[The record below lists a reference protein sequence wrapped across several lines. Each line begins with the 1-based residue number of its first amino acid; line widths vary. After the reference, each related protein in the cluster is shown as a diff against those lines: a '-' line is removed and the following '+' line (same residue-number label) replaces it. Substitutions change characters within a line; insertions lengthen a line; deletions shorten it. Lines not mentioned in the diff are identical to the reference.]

1 MKKSKLFMIMGFI
14 TLLSISLNAQVSLP
28 YLTGFDNSAQ
38 QNGWTEYKTA
48 ATTFSHWSV
57 AGGGY
62 SLPNAVGHDY
72 SPATGITLTDNWF
85 VSPGFSITS
94 GGKLDSIRYKFSGFS
109 TPGAGD
115 TIALYLLN
123 HSPNP
128 AFAIAKILLF
138 DFRGTE
144 YVNDYTFHLKTNITL
159 PAGGGTNY
167 LAIRYRNSDC
177 SSQWLSV
184 AFDNI
189 AISGANVG
197 FDELSTAAD
206 NVSVYPNPAND
217 NLTIATNSA
226 TNQKLEIYNIT
237 GQAIYTS
244 DMLAYKSIDI
254 SGFPSGI
261 YILQLKTDK
270 EILVKKFV
278 KQ

>member
-28 YLTGFDNSAQ
+28 YFTGFDNATQ
-38 QNGWTEYKTA
+38 QNGWVEYKTA

-109 TPGAGD
+109 TPVSGD
-115 TIALYLLN
+115 TIALYLLTGAQ
-123 HSPNP
+123 NP
-128 AFAIAKILLF
+128 SFAITKILLF

-144 YVNDYTFHLKTNITL
+144 YVNDYTYHLKTNIDL
-159 PAGGGTNY
+159 PSAGGLNY

-189 AISGANVG
+189 AISGANVSVN
-197 FDELSTAAD
+197 ELNSAAD
-206 NVSVYPNPAND
+206 KVSVYPNPAKD
-217 NLTIATNSA
+217 HLTIATYSA
-226 TNQKLEIYNIT
+226 TNQRLEIYDIT
-237 GQAIYTS
+237 GQKIYTS

-254 SGFPSGI
+254 SGFPAGM
-261 YILQLKTDK
+261 YILQLKTDN
-270 EILVKKFV
+270 ETLVKKFV

>member
-1 MKKSKLFMIMGFI
+1 MKKSKLFMIMGFV

-28 YLTGFDNSAQ
+28 YITGFDNSAQ
-38 QNGWTEYKTA
+38 QNGWTEYKKA
-48 ATTFSHWSV
+48 DTTFSHWSFG
-57 AGGGY
+57 GGGY
-62 SLPNAVGHDY
+62 SLPNCVAHDY

-128 AFAIAKILLF
+128 AFAISKILLF

-144 YVNDYTFHLKTNITL
+144 YVNDYIYHLKTNITL
-159 PAGGGTNY
+159 PSSGGICY
-167 LAIRYRNSDC
+167 LAIRYRNTDC

-189 AISGANVG
+189 AISGANVSVN
-197 FDELSTAAD
+197 ELNSAAD
-206 NVSVYPNPAND
+206 KVSVYPNPAKD
-217 NLTIATNSA
+217 NLIIATNSSA
-226 TNQKLEIYNIT
+226 KQSLEIYNIA

-244 DMLAYKSIDI
+244 EMLAYKTIDI
-254 SGFPSGI
+254 SSFTSGI
-261 YILQLKTDK
+261 YILELKTDK
-270 EILVKKFV
+270 ETLVKKFV